1 MEKKLT
7 SLFDYQK
14 FESNEDLAQM
24 IRETESRMKALTE
37 DELFLVSAAGF
48 PSPKID
54 PDRVKPLIPEKKTR
68 DN

>member
-14 FESNEDLAQM
+14 FEGNEDLADM
-24 IRETESRMKALTE
+24 IRETESRMKALTD
-37 DELFLVSAAGF
+37 DELILVSAAGF

-54 PDRVKPLIPEKKTR
+54 PDRVKPLIPDIKYRE
-68 DN
+68 D